1 MRVCSLGLTAVI
13 LGTLLSAQDP
23 AKQTGSAADEIF
35 IRKQFGASC
44 SLNPAVAAV
53 AADLNGDGVQDIV
66 IPARC
71 KDPMMDAGD
80 NHYVVL
86 DPYNAFYGFGD
97 PKITTQFATAD
108 PANRDLVLL
117 IIHGAGAE
125 AWRADVPKEKFLIL
139 NLPYKQIQVKRLMV
153 KKKKTVMAIYSIE
166 SGQDQMTS
174 AIFWDGKKYK
184 YQPMGSSM
192 Q

>member
-1 MRVCSLGLTAVI
+1 MMATI
-13 LGTLLSAQDP
+13 LAALLSAQEP
-23 AKQTGSAADEIF
+23 TKSASSAPDDEF

-44 SLNPAVAAV
+44 SVNPVVAAV
-53 AADLNGDGVQDIV
+53 AADLNADGIEDVV

-71 KDPMMDAGD
+71 KDPMMDAGE

-86 DPYNAFYGFGD
+86 DPYNSFYGFGD
-97 PKITTQFATAD
+97 PKVTTQFSTAD
-108 PANRDLVLL
+108 PENRGLVLL
-117 IIHGAGAE
+117 IVHGATAD
-125 AWRADVPKEKFLIL
+125 AWRADAPKAKFLII
-139 NLPYKQIQVKRLMV
+139 NLPYKQIQVKRLML
-153 KKKKTVMAIYSIE
+153 KKKKVVMAIYAVE

-184 YQPMGSSM
+184 YQPVGSSM

>member
-1 MRVCSLGLTAVI
+1 MRSCFLAMPAI
-13 LGTLLSAQDP
+13 LLSALLTAQEP
-23 AKQTGSAADEIF
+23 AKPSAPALDDQF
-35 IRKQFGASC
+35 IHKQFGASC
-44 SLNPAVAAV
+44 SLNPAVAAIT
-53 AADLNGDGVQDIV
+53 ADLNGDGVEDVV

-80 NHYVVL
+80 NNYVVL

-108 PANRDLVLL
+108 PSNRDLVLL

-139 NLPYKQIQVKRLMV
+139 NLPYKQIRVKRLTV

-166 SGQDQMTS
+166 SGEDQMTS

>member
-1 MRVCSLGLTAVI
+1 MVI
-13 LGTLLSAQDP
+13 IVSALLAAQEPTKSAS
-23 AKQTGSAADEIF
+23 SAPDDVF

-44 SLNPAVAAV
+44 SVNSSVAAV
-53 AADLNGDGVQDIV
+53 AADLNADGVEDVV

-80 NHYVVL
+80 SHYLVI
-86 DPYNAFYGFGD
+86 DPYNSFYGFGD
-97 PKITTQFATAD
+97 PKITTQFSTAD
-108 PANRDLVLL
+108 PENRDLVLL
-117 IIHGAGAE
+117 IIHGAGTQ
-125 AWRADVPKEKFLIL
+125 AWRADVPKEKFLIV
-139 NLPYKQIQVKRLMV
+139 NLPYKQIQVKRFLL
-153 KKKKTVMAIYSIE
+153 KKKKAVMAIYSVE

-184 YQPMGSSM
+184 YQPVGSSM

>member
-1 MRVCSLGLTAVI
+1 MPVLFFIAMALAA
-13 LGTLLSAQDP
+13 TLAAQEP
-23 AKQTGSAADEIF
+23 PKSGIAPNDEF
-35 IRKQFGASC
+35 IHKQFGASC
-44 SLNPAVAAV
+44 SLNSTVAPI
-53 AADLNGDGVQDIV
+53 AADLNGDGIQDIV

-97 PKITTQFATAD
+97 PRVTTQFATAD
-108 PANRDLVLL
+108 PANRDLMLL
-117 IIHGAGAE
+117 IIHGAGPQG
-125 AWRADVPKEKFLIL
+125 WRADEPKEKFLIV
-139 NLPYKQIQVKRLMV
+139 NLPYKQIQVKRLSLN
-153 KKKKTVMAIYSIE
+153 KKKSVMAVYSIE

>member
-1 MRVCSLGLTAVI
+1 MRV
-13 LGTLLSAQDP
+13 LLFVAIAMAALLPAQDA
-23 AKQTGSAADEIF
+23 AKSSIAPDDQF
-35 IRKQFGASC
+35 VHKQFGSSC
-44 SLNPAVAAV
+44 LMNPAAGAIT
-53 AADLNGDGVQDIV
+53 ADLNDDGIEDIV

-117 IIHGAGAE
+117 IIHGAGPE
-125 AWRADVPKEKFLIL
+125 AWRASEPKQKFLIL
-139 NLPYKQIQVKRLMV
+139 NLPYKQIQVKRLSLN
-153 KKKKTVMAIYSIE
+153 KKKTVMAIYSIE
-166 SGQDQMTS
+166 AGEDQMTS
-174 AIFWDGKKYK
+174 AMFWDGKKYR

>member
-1 MRVCSLGLTAVI
+1 MRTCFLAMPAI
-13 LGTLLSAQDP
+13 LLSALLAAQEP
-23 AKQTGSAADEIF
+23 AKPPAPAPDEQF
-35 IRKQFGASC
+35 IHKQFGASC
-44 SLNPAVAAV
+44 SLNPAVAAIT
-53 AADLNGDGVQDIV
+53 ADLNGDGVEDVV

-80 NHYVVL
+80 HQYVVL

-108 PANRDLVLL
+108 PSNRDLVLL
-117 IIHGAGAE
+117 IIHGAGAQ

-139 NLPYKQIQVKRLMV
+139 NLPYKQIQVKRLTV

-174 AIFWDGKKYK
+174 AIFWDGKKYR